1 MDKAWCYI
9 NDIDLSMVR
18 KSNKENT
25 MEQKLTP
32 GLVKPVQA
40 RLTPENNQWLEE
52 RKQAEDR
59 SANWVINNVFDQAR
73 ARAQQTQGA
82 VR

>member
-1 MDKAWCYI
+1 
-9 NDIDLSMVR
+9 
-18 KSNKENT
+18 

-82 VR
+82 TQ

>member
-1 MDKAWCYI
+1 ME
-9 NDIDLSMVR
+9 
-18 KSNKENT
+18 NKH
-25 MEQKLTP
+25 TP

-40 RLTPENNQWLEE
+40 RLTPENSQWLQE
-52 RKQAEDR
+52 RKEAEDR

-82 VR
+82 TQ